1 MAKQTV
7 NIGSSVNK
15 GDGDPLRTAF
25 DKINDNFDELY
36 AATTLDLDSIGSNMI
51 PTTNGVYALGSASK
65 QWSDLY
71 VKDFVYIG
79 NARLQAD
86 AQGNL
91 VVNGASIKL
100 DGDVT
105 GSIFGDDSTLL
116 VDGVNN
122 KIVGTVDAN
131 ILRTGALVVTGT
143 SINFASTTG
152 SIGLTS
158 VGTTSISGAGTVTL
172 TSSGG
177 QVDITA
183 NSKINMSAS
192 EIDVLTGI
200 VVRNGIT
207 GDVTGSVFGDDS
219 SLLVDGVNNKIV
231 GSAEPTSFKAPMLTQ
246 AAIDALTV
254 AEGLFVYNTTT
265 GKFQGYA
272 ADANND
278 STAGWADLH

>member
-1 MAKQTV
+1 MAKQIV

-51 PTTNGVYALGSASK
+51 PTTDGTFALGSATK

-91 VVNGASIKL
+91 VVNGASIKV

-116 VDGVNN
+116 VD
-122 KIVGTVDAN
+122 A
-131 ILRTGALVVTGT
+131 
-143 SINFASTTG
+143 
-152 SIGLTS
+152 
-158 VGTTSISGAGTVTL
+158 
-172 TSSGG
+172 
-177 QVDITA
+177 
-183 NSKINMSAS
+183 
-192 EIDVLTGI
+192 
-200 VVRNGIT
+200 
-207 GDVTGSVFGDDS
+207 
-219 SLLVDGVNNKIV
+219 VNNKIV

-246 AAIDALTV
+246 SEIDALTV

>member
-1 MAKQTV
+1 MAKQTI
-7 NIGSSVNK
+7 NIGTSINA
-15 GDGDPLRTAF
+15 GNGDPLRTAF

-71 VKDFVYIG
+71 VKDFIYIG

-105 GSIFGDDSTLL
+105 GSVFGDDSSLL

-143 SINFASTTG
+143 SINLASTTG

-158 VGTTSISGAGTVTL
+158 VGTTSISGAGTVNL

-192 EIDVLTGI
+192 EIDVLTGM

-207 GDVTGSVFGDDS
+207 GDLSGSVFADDS
-219 SLLVDGVNNKIV
+219 TLLVDGTNGTIPGYISIV
-231 GSAEPTSFKAPMLTQ
+231 TLKTEVAASVDFAAFKARI
-246 AAIDALTV
+246 AAL
-254 AEGLFVYNTTT
+254 
-265 GKFQGYA
+265 
-272 ADANND
+272 
-278 STAGWADLH
+278 